1 MVPNGLVYNDS
12 SSHATIKLPF
22 LSIDII
28 ISVMAQNK
36 IITQVIPQIKNIV
49 ECVLYPIFLFVYR
62 QLLKMLVPYCHKM
75 KT

>member
-28 ISVMAQNK
+28 ISVMPQNK

-49 ECVLYPIFLFVYR
+49 ECVLCPIFLFVYR
-62 QLLKMLVPYCHKM
+62 QLLKMLVPY
-75 KT
+75 